1 MRRAL
6 RSVAALLLVALGATV
21 AQAGW
26 WDEAGAARTAGLSDL
41 RRAPDRWR
49 DVVVL
54 IDVRLARPL
63 DVASSPADARRT
75 VSLLPAD
82 TSADAAESAMRAFVE
97 HGTTAEARL
106 AGLRRGQRIQV
117 RAVVRDAAGGEP
129 SVEVLGVVADGDP
142 LTPEESAVV
151 ECGDR
156 YLALHNPAAAE
167 SAFREVLAK
176 RTLPQTAQASLWRKI
191 GDACWAQRRHA
202 QAADAYVASL
212 AADPADDATAAKF
225 VAARKA
231 VAEVSKPPQN
241 AAAVGSSAPELPPA
255 MRAPEAPP
263 RPDAPD
269 EPAPVEAPPA
279 PKPKLS
285 APK

>member
-1 MRRAL
+1 MTRAL
-6 RSVAALLLVALGATV
+6 RSVAALLFVALGAAV

-49 DVVVL
+49 DVVVA
-54 IDVRLARPL
+54 IDVRLARPV
-63 DVASSPADARRT
+63 DATSSPGDARRA
-75 VSLLPAD
+75 VALLPAD
-82 TSADAAESAMRAFVE
+82 TAADAAESATSAFVA

-106 AGLRRGQRIQV
+106 AALRTGQRIQV
-117 RAVVRDAAGGEP
+117 RAIVRDAAGGAP
-129 SVEVLGVVADGDP
+129 SIEILGVVADGDP
-142 LTPEESAVV
+142 LTPEETAAVAR
-151 ECGDR
+151 GDA

-167 SAFREVLAK
+167 TAFREVLAK
-176 RTLPQTAQASLWRKI
+176 RTLPQAAQASLWRKI

-202 QAADAYVASL
+202 QAAEAYVASL

-225 VAARKA
+225 AAARKA
-231 VAEVSKPPQN
+231 LGDGPKAPER

-255 MRAPEAPP
+255 MRAPDAPP
-263 RPDAPD
+263 RSGSPS
-269 EPAPVEAPPA
+269 EPAPVEPPPA

-285 APK
+285 DPK